1 MAVFFI
7 SEELLDNAI
16 QTYKSKCQIIVS
28 KEFLRCA
35 EIQLKKYFEEQTG
48 IRVTKRIQLGFTPIL
63 SEFETHVEVKIHEG
77 VSSLLYNLWFGS
89 KVYFVHMAWA
99 SHSLR
104 IYQTSDMDIDCNDI
118 VFWLG
123 GLEQIGLD

>member
-16 QTYKSKCQIIVS
+16 QTYKSKCQIDVS

-48 IRVTKRIQLGFTPIL
+48 IKVTKRIQLGFTPVL
-63 SEFETHVEVKIHEG
+63 SEFETHVEVKIQEG

-99 SHSLR
+99 SHSFR
-104 IYQTSDMDIDCNDI
+104 IYQTRDTDIDCNDI

-123 GLEQIGLD
+123 GLEQIILD

>member
-16 QTYKSKCQIIVS
+16 QTYKSKCQIDVS

-48 IRVTKRIQLGFTPIL
+48 IKVTKRIQLGFTPIL
-63 SEFETHVEVKIHEG
+63 SEFETHVEVKIQEG

-89 KVYFVHMAWA
+89 KVYFVYVAWA

-104 IYQTSDMDIDCNDI
+104 IYKTSDTDIDCNDI

>member
-63 SEFETHVEVKIHEG
+63 SEFETHVEVKIYEG

-104 IYQTSDMDIDCNDI
+104 IYQTSDTDIDCNDI